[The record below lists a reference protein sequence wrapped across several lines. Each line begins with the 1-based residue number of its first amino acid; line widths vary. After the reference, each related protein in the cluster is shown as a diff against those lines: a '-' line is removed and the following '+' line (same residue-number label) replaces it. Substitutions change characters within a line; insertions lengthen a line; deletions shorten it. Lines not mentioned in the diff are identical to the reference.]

1 MHFPFSG
8 STFSARLLLLVVA
21 LYGTS
26 AQAIPIESIT
36 GKPPTSAALPPEA
49 AANLEFRK
57 GIDAGLKRKNN
68 VAKSHFLAALKLDAK
83 FTPAMIG
90 LAYIAQKEGDR
101 AQAEKYL
108 IQAESAAP
116 QAAEVHLAWGRF
128 YVSTR
133 QFEKAEFSFKQ
144 AINLNPKSVTPLLE
158 LGDLYLTM
166 DASRRNDAVKTF
178 ATAMELAPDNK
189 FAAYSFGV
197 ASALIGRQED
207 ALSAFEKAATL
218 APKDPA
224 PLRAI
229 GRLYMETGALDK
241 ALNAFDRGLK
251 RQPNFLAL
259 MLDRGDALARQGKWA
274 EAIRQISAAAK
285 IAPAS
290 SEIQIKLGDAY
301 QGAKRWD
308 DSRSAYAKAIAMNSK
323 NPLAHNNLA
332 WMLLQQGGSP
342 AKAVESAKQA
352 VSLAPNSAPFL
363 DTLGWAQRA
372 AGDLPAAAESLRRAT
387 DIEPKSGEFQLHYGI
402 VLIELKRTAEAQ
414 QALNR
419 ALDPQ
424 FPGAGEAR
432 KLLRSLQAN

>member
-8 STFSARLLLLVVA
+8 STCSARLLLLVVA

-26 AQAIPIESIT
+26 AQALPIESRT

-49 AANLEFRK
+49 AANIEFRK

-90 LAYIAQKEGDR
+90 LADIAQKEGDR

-144 AINLNPKSVTPLLE
+144 AINLNPKSVSPLLE

-229 GRLYMETGALDK
+229 GRLYMETGALDR

-259 MLDRGDALARQGKWA
+259 MLDRGDALASGRGPMRS
-274 EAIRQISAAAK
+274 AICHR
-285 IAPAS
+285 
-290 SEIQIKLGDAY
+290 L
-301 QGAKRWD
+301 R
-308 DSRSAYAKAIAMNSK
+308 SRSGIGGGTGRWATPPRQHAGTKRRGRQPSSWMAKCLPTIT
-323 NPLAHNNLA
+323 
-332 WMLLQQGGSP
+332 SP
-342 AKAVESAKQA
+342 GCWCSRAVRRKKQESAKKA
-352 VSLAPNSAPFL
+352 VSLAPNSAPL
-363 DTLGWAQRA
+363 PGYPGRAQRA
-372 AGDLPAAAESLRRAT
+372 ADVAGARVAPAPRKSSPATEFSFTRRRPDGT
-387 DIEPKSGEFQLHYGI
+387 EKDRRSG
-402 VLIELKRTAEAQ
+402 
-414 QALNR
+414 
-419 ALDPQ
+419 
-424 FPGAGEAR
+424 
-432 KLLRSLQAN
+432 